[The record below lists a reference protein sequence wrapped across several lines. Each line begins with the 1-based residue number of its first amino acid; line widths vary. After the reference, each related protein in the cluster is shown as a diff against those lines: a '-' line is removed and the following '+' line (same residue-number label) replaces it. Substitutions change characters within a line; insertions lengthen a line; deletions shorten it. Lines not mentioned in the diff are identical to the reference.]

1 MTEELRRKS
10 SLRASSKSAEP
21 DLRDVELKLVS
32 ELMKNSRRSDRELAK
47 AVGVSQPTIGRI
59 IARLE
64 KNGIIE
70 QYTMIPNFSKL
81 GFKLLVMTFVKR
93 RKDTTPEE
101 QDKIAKI
108 GKEAVDKSLKNI
120 MTMRGIGLGYETVI
134 ISVHEDYSSYQELMR
149 DVKQFPY
156 SDLSDIQSFLVDL
169 DDKLQYRPLTLT
181 FLAKYISELAKDE
194 RPT

>member
-1 MTEELRRKS
+1 MSEKSRIKLRGI
-10 SLRASSKSAEP
+10 
-21 DLRDVELKLVS
+21 ELKLVS

-47 AVGVSQPTIGRI
+47 AVGVSQPTIGRT

-101 QDKIAKI
+101 QDKILKM
-108 GKEAVDKSLKNI
+108 GKETIGKSLKNI
-120 MTMRGIGLGYETVI
+120 MTMRGIGLGYEDVI
-134 ISVHEDYSSYQELMR
+134 VSVHEDYSSYQELVR

-156 SDLSDIQSFLVDL
+156 SDLSNIQSFLIDL
-169 DDKLQYRPLTLT
+169 DDKLQYRPFTLA
-181 FLAKYISELAKDE
+181 FLAKYISELAKEE